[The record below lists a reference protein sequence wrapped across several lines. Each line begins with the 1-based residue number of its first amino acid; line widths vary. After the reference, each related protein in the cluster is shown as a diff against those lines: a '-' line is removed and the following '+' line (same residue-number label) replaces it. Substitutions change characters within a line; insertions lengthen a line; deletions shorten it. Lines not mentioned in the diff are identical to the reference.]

1 MTSIIYLFVS
11 WLLITLLITFMMPAH
26 ERSLGRVVSIELVMV
41 LLWLVQVA
49 TFL

>member
-1 MTSIIYLFVS
+1 MIGIIYLFVS
-11 WLLITLLITFMMPAH
+11 WLLITLLITFMLPAH
-26 ERSLGRVVSIELVMV
+26 ERSLGRVASIELVMI